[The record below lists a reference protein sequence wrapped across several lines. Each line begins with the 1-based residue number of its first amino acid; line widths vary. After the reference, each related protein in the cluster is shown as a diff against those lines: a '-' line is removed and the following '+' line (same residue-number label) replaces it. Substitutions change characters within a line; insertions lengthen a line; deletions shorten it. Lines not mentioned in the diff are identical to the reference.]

1 MGYLDDPALARSP
14 AKMPNT
20 HGVGPST
27 ATDSPDPRA
36 PRLLLV
42 EDDNELRRA
51 LTRSLAAEFDLSAI
65 SDGASAAEL
74 LVKSDYDAVLS
85 DIALPG
91 MSGIDLLR
99 LVRAYDLD
107 VPVILMTAQ
116 PSADTVRDAL
126 ELGALTYLHKPVPN
140 EVLTTT
146 LRHAVKLSRMAR
158 LRREAIAAGAG
169 APLTGE
175 REELSTTFDRA
186 LESLT
191 VHFQPI
197 VERRSRRT
205 AGFEVLMRPQEPS
218 VPHPGAMLQL
228 AERVG
233 RLDDMGRRVRE
244 LAAAAFEP
252 ADDDTLLFVNLHPAE
267 LLDPTLFDPRS
278 PLGRISKHVV
288 LEVTERSAL
297 HDVADTRQR
306 VGELRKLGFRIA
318 VDDLGAGYAGLTCF
332 AILEPEIVKL
342 DMSLIRGIETSP
354 VRSHIVDRITRLC
367 HELDMLVVAEGIE
380 TVPELGRLVA
390 LSCDYLQGYLLGR
403 PAPRLVPSAH
413 SW

>member
-1 MGYLDDPALARSP
+1 MRE
-14 AKMPNT
+14 T
-20 HGVGPST
+20 REVGPK
-27 ATDSPDPRA
+27 AARDALDVRR

-42 EDDNELRRA
+42 EDDGELRRGLARA
-51 LTRSLAAEFDLSAI
+51 LGTEFEVTAI
-65 SDGASAAEL
+65 SNGANAAEL
-74 LVKSDYDAVLS
+74 LVRTDYDAVLS

-107 VPVILMTAQ
+107 VPVVLITAQ
-116 PSADTVRDAL
+116 PSAETMREAL
-126 ELGALTYLHKPVPN
+126 ELGALTHLHKPVAN
-140 EVLTTT
+140 DVLEAT

-169 APLTGE
+169 ASLTGE
-175 REELSTTFDRA
+175 REELSATFERA
-186 LESLT
+186 LDTLT
-191 VHFQPI
+191 IHFQPI
-197 VERRSRRT
+197 VDRRTQRT
-205 AGFEVLMRPQEPS
+205 AGFEALMRPKEPD

-233 RLDDMGRRVRE
+233 RLDEMGRRVRE
-244 LAAAAFEP
+244 IAAETFHP
-252 ADDDTLLFVNLHPAE
+252 ADDDTLLFVNLHPSE
-267 LLDPTLFDPRS
+267 LHDPALFDAAS

-297 HDVADTRQR
+297 NDVATTRQR
-306 VGELRKLGFRIA
+306 VSELRALGFRIA

-342 DMSLIRGIETSP
+342 DMSLIRDIETSP

-380 TVPELGRLVA
+380 TVPELGRVITLG
-390 LSCDYLQGYLLGR
+390 CDYLQGYLLGKPG
-403 PAPRLVPSAH
+403 PALVPSSH
-413 SW
+413 TW